1 MIISVTVSLDKYI
14 SVSHH
19 LMDIHICVSLIFIHA
34 GSDEVSRAL
43 EVLNGVVLKEKD
55 GYGIRNINYIDLAI
69 FQTDTIEKYLGWVCT
84 V

>member
-1 MIISVTVSLDKYI
+1 MIISVTVGLDKNI

-19 LMDIHICVSLIFIHA
+19 LMDIHIRVSLIFIHA